1 MPVNKLNNYFMS
13 FVIIIINPEFKVL
26 ENTPIKQITRFF
38 VYLGV
43 FIRGAEEKQEEGEEQ
58 AGQRPFNFTLNYT
71 QRQQTGGGGV
81 EGL

>member
-1 MPVNKLNNYFMS
+1 MISLTRACQQLNNYFMS

-43 FIRGAEEKQEEGEEQ
+43 FIRG
-58 AGQRPFNFTLNYT
+58 
-71 QRQQTGGGGV
+71 GGGGGAGGA
-81 EGL
+81 EAI